1 MMILEAHCLLKNW
14 WSVTKN
20 MVVKG
25 FLILDISIE
34 NEFVNLVFG
43 RIM

>member
-1 MMILEAHCLLKNW
+1 MILEAHCLLKNW

>member
-34 NEFVNLVFG
+34 NEFVNLVFCK
-43 RIM
+43 IM